1 MVRDIAFG
9 QYIPGKS
16 LIHRMDPRVK
26 IALTFLWI
34 VFLFVAQN
42 FASLL
47 LMVAAVLAVMLLS
60 GVPVRLYLKS
70 MKAILFIVVL
80 TSVLNL
86 FYGGG
91 RTLVQLGPLAITTG
105 GVNNAIFIT
114 VRIASLILLSSA
126 LTFTTSPT
134 ALTDALERLMKPLK
148 VLHVQVHEI
157 AMMMTIA
164 LRFVPTLLEETA
176 GQTWKAAG

>member
-1 MVRDIAFG
+1 
-9 QYIPGKS
+9 
-16 LIHRMDPRVK
+16 
-26 IALTFLWI
+26 
-34 VFLFVAQN
+34 
-42 FASLL
+42 
-47 LMVAAVLAVMLLS
+47 MLLS

-134 ALTDALERLMKPLK
+134 ALTC
-148 VLHVQVHEI
+148 
-157 AMMMTIA
+157 
-164 LRFVPTLLEETA
+164 LLYTSCHA
-176 GQTWKAAG
+176 IFCVW

>member
-91 RTLVQLGPLAITTG
+91 RTLVQLGRVA
-105 GVNNAIFIT
+105 V
-114 VRIASLILLSSA
+114 
-126 LTFTTSPT
+126 
-134 ALTDALERLMKPLK
+134 
-148 VLHVQVHEI
+148 
-157 AMMMTIA
+157 
-164 LRFVPTLLEETA
+164 
-176 GQTWKAAG
+176 